1 MLEKNPPSNRLYS
14 RLNEALQSGSKV
26 WIEVPG
32 DRYSGR
38 PIYLDSEFVEVLC
51 IYTPDKHEASS
62 EPCLSTTWL
71 IRLSQIVAVA
81 YPSEQ
86 WSADRFTRLLQAQ
99 FPQPE
104 QDEPAA

>member
-1 MLEKNPPSNRLYS
+1 MLEKNPPSNRLYA

-32 DRYSGR
+32 DRYAGR
-38 PIYLDSEFVEVLC
+38 PIYLDSDFVEVLC
-51 IYTPDKHEASS
+51 IYTPDKPESIS

-86 WSADRFTRLLQAQ
+86 WSAARFTRLLQAQ
-99 FPQPE
+99 SPKPD
-104 QDEPAA
+104 QDESAA

>member
-1 MLEKNPPSNRLYS
+1 MLEKNRLSNRLFD

-32 DRYSGR
+32 DRYAGR

-51 IYTPDKHEASS
+51 IYTPDKTESSS

-86 WSADRFTRLLQAQ
+86 WSADRLTRLLQAQ
-99 FPQPE
+99 SPKPE
-104 QDEPAA
+104 RDEPAA

>member
-1 MLEKNPPSNRLYS
+1 MLEKNPPSNRLYH
-14 RLNEALQSGSKV
+14 RLNEALQNGSKI
-26 WIEVPG
+26 WIEVQG
-32 DRYSGR
+32 DRYAGR

-51 IYTPDKHEASS
+51 LYAPDKNEAAS

-71 IRLSQIVAVA
+71 IRLSQIIAVA

-99 FPQPE
+99 SPAPE
-104 QDEPAA
+104 REDPAA